1 MAMPERARAVKLVSE
16 FEVNAP
22 IADVWSSLTDV
33 ERIAPCFPG
42 AQLQEAEG
50 NEYRGVVKV
59 KLGPI
64 VVEFKGA
71 AKITEQDD
79 DAHRAVIE
87 GAGTGRQGQ
96 ASAVVVVKADPLGRR
111 TKVNVVTDVSL
122 SGRIAQ
128 FGRSGIMAE
137 VSEKIVAQFAEN
149 LSLLLDAGGSRH
161 EKLDVV
167 TAEATG
173 AASAPVAGVRKI
185 DAPEPKALDLVNA
198 VNGSLAKWFAPVA
211 FAIAAIKAGILLI
224 RWKGK

>member
-1 MAMPERARAVKLVSE
+1 MKLVSE

-22 IADVWSSLTDV
+22 IADVWPTLIDV

-79 DAHRAVIE
+79 DAHRVVIM

-96 ASAVVVVKADPLGRR
+96 ASAVVIVKAEPVGRR

-149 LSLLLDAGGSRH
+149 LGLLLDADGSRH
-161 EKLDVV
+161 DKLDVG
-167 TAEATG
+167 TAEATA

-185 DAPEPKALDLVNA
+185 DAPEPEALDLVNA
-198 VNGSLAKWFAPVA
+198 VNGSLAKWFATVG
-211 FAIAAIKAGILLI
+211 FAIASIAARFRLI